1 VKTTIDLPEDLLR
14 RAKSEAALGGRKF
27 RELVAEALRHRL
39 GIKEAETP
47 AARAPGPL
55 LRSLDDLPFV
65 KARPGTPSLN
75 IPARRIHELEMEA
88 ELERHEASLR

>member
-1 VKTTIDLPEDLLR
+1 MTGNGSIEPYRT
-14 RAKSEAALGGRKF
+14 AKSEAALGGRKF
-27 RELVAEALRHRL
+27 RELVVEALRHRL
-39 GIKEAETP
+39 GMKEAEPP
-47 AARAPGPL
+47 AARTPGPL

-65 KARPGTPSLN
+65 KARPGIPRLN